1 MSKRILTE
9 EQKEKKRI
17 RDRKYAEKNKER
29 WIRWKKKHF
38 PNWQPNSSTKI
49 RKKSENERKESEN
62 ERKRKYHLTQKGR
75 AVNLCGSYKYSDKK
89 YNRGEC
95 TLTAEWIVE
104 NIFTSKCS
112 YCGKDDWRELGCDRI
127 DNSKPHTPNNVVCCC
142 QECNTKRGNK
152 SYEEFLKEMRANSS
166 PS

>member
-1 MSKRILTE
+1 MNKRILTE

-17 RDRKYAEKNKER
+17 RNRKYTEKNKER

-38 PNWQPNSSTKI
+38 PNWQPNSSTTI
-49 RKKSENERKESEN
+49 RKKSENERKKSEN

-152 SYEEFLKEMRANSS
+152 SYEKFLKEMRANFS